1 MGKLDDLLIQ
11 YAHSANLLTEQ
22 MPPADP
28 MAAPPMDPAMGAA
41 PPMGGMPMMPPM
53 APMAPPPER
62 KELTSPGREFLI
74 ELVRKALG
82 VDPNDLS
89 EHDKAVFEKNVN
101 MDPQAGNVYTADDL
115 LDELNDI
122 VDSHSVVQQ
131 S

>member
-1 MGKLDDLLIQ
+1 
-11 YAHSANLLTEQ
+11 
-22 MPPADP
+22 
-28 MAAPPMDPAMGAA
+28 MGAA

>member
-1 MGKLDDLLIQ
+1 MGKLDDLLTQ

-22 MPPADP
+22 MPPMDP
-28 MAAPPMDPAMGAA
+28 AMAAPPMDPAMGGA
-41 PPMGGMPMMPPM
+41 PPMGGMPPMMP
-53 APMAPPPER
+53 PMAPPPER

-89 EHDKAVFEKNVN
+89 EHDKSVFEKNVN
-101 MDPQAGNVYTADDL
+101 MDAQAGNVYTADDL

-122 VDSHSVVQQ
+122 IDSHSVVQQ
-131 S
+131 K